1 LGDRWGA
8 RLARALADLFEGL
21 AFVEILDFVEL
32 AFKGFP
38 AALAVFL
45 PVPFRTAIAV
55 GRACR
60 G

>member
-1 LGDRWGA
+1 LGERWGA

-38 AALAVFL
+38 ALAVFL
-45 PVPFRTAIAV
+45 LVPLPTGIAL

>member
-8 RLARALADLFEGL
+8 RLARPLADFFEGL

-38 AALAVFL
+38 ATLAVFL
-45 PVPFRTAIAV
+45 LVPGTAIAL